1 MYAKKSMARKEAVVM
16 DCTVNLKWSDDS
28 NKWYTET
35 DDIPGMVLES
45 NSFDALVEKVQL
57 IAPDMLEANCNYV
70 GPVRFTFIAN
80 HTKTIRA
87 ADMREIT

>member
-1 MYAKKSMARKEAVVM
+1 MHYYQEGDGKVKCEVQ
-16 DCTVNLKWSDDS
+16 LIWSSDS

-35 DDIPGMVLES
+35 NDIPGMVLES
-45 NSFDALVEKVQL
+45 NSFDALMEKVQL

-70 GPVRFTFIAN
+70 GPVHFTFVTR

-87 ADMREIT
+87 ADTQEIA

>member
-1 MYAKKSMARKEAVVM
+1 M
-16 DCTVNLKWSDDS
+16 DCIVKLIWSDDS

-45 NSFDALVEKVQL
+45 NSFDALMEKVQL

-70 GPVRFTFIAN
+70 GPVHFTFTTN

-87 ADMREIT
+87 VDMQEIS